1 MSTGWGP
8 KDYLQVLSGSPLRY
22 ALGFQPIFILAALLA
37 TGCFSSGV
45 IRDRPGVI
53 RDRPSTI
60 WITRGDYVYRVPRRD
75 VQRYVCQSPYHLHID
90 SVNGGSYYLRCEG
103 S

>member
-37 TGCFSSGV
+37 TSCSSSGV
-45 IRDRPGVI
+45 IRDRPA
-53 RDRPSTI
+53 TI
-60 WITRGDYVYRVPRRD
+60 WITRGDYVDRVPRRD
-75 VQRYVCQSPYHLHID
+75 VQRYVCQSPYYLHVD
-90 SVNGGSYYLRCEG
+90 SVDGASYYLRCEG